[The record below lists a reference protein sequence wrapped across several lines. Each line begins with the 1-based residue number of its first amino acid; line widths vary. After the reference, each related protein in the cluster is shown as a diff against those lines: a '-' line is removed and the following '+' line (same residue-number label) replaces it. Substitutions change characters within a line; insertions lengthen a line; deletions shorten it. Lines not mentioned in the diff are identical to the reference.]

1 MAQNILRQIS
11 ARQRL
16 HHTHTTEQYREGK
29 KSKERG
35 ITNNMAEK
43 TTSLDKQITC
53 MAYIHR
59 ENNFRHHYYDEE
71 MKQYELMKV
80 GDPCAIA
87 ESTRMMSS
95 NLRGHLSDDP
105 VRNMK
110 YLFVASVT
118 IATRFAIEGGLD
130 SETAYNISDL
140 YINKMDALGNVD
152 EILELHRDMFTYFTK
167 QMANLK
173 KQCVFSKPVI
183 QCLDY
188 IDLNLHTHIKIDE
201 LAKYVN
207 LNTSYLSTLF
217 KKEMGIPVSDYI
229 LNRRI
234 DTAKNMLR
242 YSEYPA
248 SQISEI
254 LAFSSQSHFIRCFKK
269 LTGMTPKEYQKLHYR
284 ENLNAAHK
292 HSESKNH

>member
-1 MAQNILRQIS
+1 
-11 ARQRL
+11 
-16 HHTHTTEQYREGK
+16 
-29 KSKERG
+29 
-35 ITNNMAEK
+35 MAEK
-43 TTSLDKQITC
+43 ITNLDKQITC

-71 MKQYELMKV
+71 MKQYEMMKAGNPDTV
-80 GDPCAIA
+80 T
-87 ESTRMMSS
+87 ESARMMSS
-95 NLRGHLSDDP
+95 GLNGHLSDNP
-105 VRNMK
+105 VRNIK
-110 YLFVASVT
+110 YLFVANIT
-118 IATRFAIEGGLD
+118 LATRFAIEGGLD

-140 YINKMDALGNVD
+140 YINKMDALQSV
-152 EILELHRDMFTYFTK
+152 EEVLELHRDMFSYFTK

-201 LAKYVN
+201 LAGYVN

-217 KKEMGIPVSDYI
+217 KKEMGIPISDYI
-229 LNRRI
+229 LKRRI

-269 LTGMTPKEYQKLHYR
+269 ETGMTPREYQKLHYR
-284 ENLNAAHK
+284 ENLQAAHR
-292 HSESKNH
+292 HSEPENH